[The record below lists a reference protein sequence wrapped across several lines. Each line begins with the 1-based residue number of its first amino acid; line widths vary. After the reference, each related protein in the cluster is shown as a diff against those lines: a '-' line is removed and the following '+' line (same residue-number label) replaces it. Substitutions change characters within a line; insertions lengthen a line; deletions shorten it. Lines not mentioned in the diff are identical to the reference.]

1 MSWISLAA
9 TVRAATDPSLA
20 ILGGTNKVNG
30 QYNFLGSGCL
40 AQSPDNHKPVTSQSA
55 LQTKYEKASKRH
67 EFASCPRFLEVKKL
81 AENLQIIKKN
91 TTQIL
96 KVKQCISPPW
106 KSLVKLVAPKW
117 MKKKRNRRRDLVPR
131 GNSLFLGLGH
141 DLRNHLGAFLATQLM
156 QLQRGREEWCF

>member
-9 TVRAATDPSLA
+9 TVRAATDPSLD

-81 AENLQIIKKN
+81 AENLQIIKK
-91 TTQIL
+91 TQL
-96 KVKQCISPPW
+96 KFW
-106 KSLVKLVAPKW
+106 KLSNAFHHHERVLLNW
-117 MKKKRNRRRDLVPR
+117 LHRNEWKKRNRRRDLVPR

>member
-81 AENLQIIKKN
+81 AENLQIIKK
-91 TTQIL
+91 
-96 KVKQCISPPW
+96 
-106 KSLVKLVAPKW
+106 
-117 MKKKRNRRRDLVPR
+117 
-131 GNSLFLGLGH
+131 
-141 DLRNHLGAFLATQLM
+141 TQLK
-156 QLQRGREEWCF
+156 F